1 MDENPAREKALD
13 FFFLEVDFDLLRFC
27 CAGIGILNVKN
38 VERGRSA

>member
-1 MDENPAREKALD
+1 MGIQRGEMRWIS
-13 FFFLEVDFDLLRFC
+13 FLRGSLGLLRFC